1 MNEEK
6 WWKYL
11 DVVKQEKIENHEP
24 NYDIIKLFRRYMPPE
39 SHTKILEVA
48 AGAGVDMAVLR
59 KEGYDVEGIDIN
71 PENIR
76 YAQENFGIGI
86 HHQDMHELKFP
97 PLFFDGILSIQT
109 FEHSLSPFIVAS
121 EMYRV
126 LRHRGRVFLDT
137 CDPDDDAMWGI
148 WHPSLLYPRQIIK
161 LFKMLKF
168 NLVEDLSRKHRTQ
181 IVFEKGGELRGP

>member
-1 MNEEK
+1 LVIVNKEK
-6 WWKYL
+6 WQKYL
-11 DVVKQEKIENHEP
+11 DIVKQEKIENHEP
-24 NYDIIKLFRRYMPPE
+24 NYDIIKLFSRYMPPE
-39 SHTKILEVA
+39 SHAKILEVA
-48 AGAGVDMAVLR
+48 AGAGVDMTVLR
-59 KEGYDVEGIDIN
+59 KEGYNVEGIDIN

-76 YAQENFGIGI
+76 YAQENFGISI
-86 HHQDMHELKFP
+86 HHQDMHDLKFP
-97 PLFFDGILSIQT
+97 PLSFDGILSIQT

-148 WHPSLLYPRQIIK
+148 WHPSLLHPRQIIK
-161 LFKMLKF
+161 LFNMLKF

-181 IVFEKGGELRGP
+181 IVFEKGGD